1 MKIYRAYY
9 DSHDFSFEA
18 YSQLESSA
26 KYHLLQGLK
35 RHGEQ
40 YELEPDWYM
49 IGDSDCIE
57 VAEYDMDKPYRNWS
71 LIK

>member
-9 DSHDFSFEA
+9 DSRNFSFEA

-26 KYHLLQGLK
+26 RYHLLQGLK

-40 YELEPDWYM
+40 YDLEPDWFM
-49 IGDSDCIE
+49 IGDVDGIE
-57 VAEYDMDKPYRNWS
+57 CNEYDMDKPFRDRS